1 MKQLRRIAVLVA
13 TMLGTLI
20 LTTTSV
26 MAMPEPP
33 ADGGGFLPAGSAPA
47 QPVTIT
53 TSDGLAT
60 WQIAVI
66 AIGAAL
72 FALLA
77 TELVHLQLYR
87 RRAHRQSVPAV

>member
-1 MKQLRRIAVLVA
+1 MKQLGRIAVLVA

-20 LTTTSV
+20 LTATAAV
-26 MAMPEPP
+26 AMPEPP
-33 ADGGGFLPAGSAPA
+33 ADGGGLLPAGSAPPA
-47 QPVTIT
+47 QPVITT

-60 WQIAVI
+60 WQIAMI

-72 FALLA
+72 FAALA
-77 TELVHLQLYR
+77 TELVHVYR